1 MTELPKVRH
10 AQIAAAYRSGRQ
22 ARPGQD
28 NPHADGG
35 DWMIPAAPL
44 PAALWHA
51 WQAGAERTAGNWRT
65 AAMLI
70 GGARFCMRA
79 AFCR

>member
-10 AQIAAAYRSGRQ
+10 AQLAAAYRSGRH

-28 NPHADGG
+28 NPHADGA

-51 WQAGAERTAGNWRT
+51 FEAGRAVTAGGRRDAYTLLRN
-65 AAMLI
+65 
-70 GGARFCMRA
+70 ARFCMRSA
-79 AFCR
+79 IR